1 MQERALVLAG
11 GGVAGIAWLLG
22 VVETLRAGGVD
33 LATADQLIGTSAG
46 SVVATQLATGQLAAA
61 VAMQERAETSEIYVE
76 VDLQS
81 FFDTAAKLA
90 VGAANDQEVMRRYG
104 AAALE
109 HQTVSEAARKV
120 AVAAR
125 LPSHAWP
132 EQPLRITAVDAATGE
147 LVVFDRSSGVP
158 LVDAVCAS
166 CAVPLVWPPATIGSK
181 RYLDGGT
188 RSFSNADLATGFRRV
203 LILIPTASNPVLEQK
218 LDREI
223 ASLKEARTFVIRV
236 DAESAAAIG
245 PNPLDPARRKPALDA
260 GRRQGR
266 EVLGEVRA
274 FWS

>member
-22 VVETLRAGGVD
+22 VVEALRAGGVD
-33 LATADQLIGTSAG
+33 LATADQIIGTSAG
-46 SVVATQLATGQLAAA
+46 SDVGAQLATGQLAAA
-61 VAMQERAETSEIYVE
+61 VAMQERTETSEIYVE

-90 VGAANDQEVMRRYG
+90 VGAADEQEVMRRYG
-104 AAALE
+104 AAAIE
-109 HQTVSEAARKV
+109 HETVSEAARKV

-125 LPSHAWP
+125 LPSHDWP
-132 EQPLRITAVDAATGE
+132 EHPLRITSVDAATGE

-158 LVDAVCAS
+158 LVDAVAAS
-166 CAVPLVWPPATIGSK
+166 CAVPLVWPPATIRNK
-181 RYLDGGT
+181 RYIDGGT
-188 RSFSNADLATGFRRV
+188 RSFTNADLARGFGRV
-203 LILIPTASNPVLEQK
+203 LILIPTAPNPVLTQK
-218 LDREI
+218 LDREL
-223 ASLKEARTFVIRV
+223 AQLADARTLVVRV
-236 DAESAAAIG
+236 DDASAAAIG

-266 EVLGEVRA
+266 EVLDDVRA

>member
-22 VVETLRAGGVD
+22 VVEALRAGGVD
-33 LATADQLIGTSAG
+33 LATADQIIGTSAG
-46 SVVATQLATGQLAAA
+46 SVVGAQLATGQLAAA
-61 VAMQERAETSEIYVE
+61 VAMQERTETSEIYVE

-90 VGAANDQEVMRRYG
+90 VGAADEQEVMRRYG
-104 AAALE
+104 AAAIE
-109 HQTVSEAARKV
+109 HETVSEAARKV

-125 LPSHAWP
+125 LPSHEWP
-132 EQPLRITAVDAATGE
+132 EHPLRIASVDAATGE

-158 LVDAVCAS
+158 LVDAVAAS
-166 CAVPLVWPPATIGSK
+166 CAVPLVWPPATIRNK
-181 RYLDGGT
+181 RYIDGGT
-188 RSFSNADLATGFRRV
+188 RSFTNADLARGFGRV
-203 LILIPTASNPVLEQK
+203 LILIPTAPNPVLTQK
-218 LDREI
+218 LDREL
-223 ASLKEARTFVIRV
+223 AQLADARTLVVRV
-236 DAESAAAIG
+236 DDASAAAIG

-266 EVLGEVRA
+266 EVLDDVRA